1 MNGFA
6 YLGEA
11 LALGSALAWA
21 FGVILFKKSGE
32 TVHPISL
39 NLFKNVLALLLYPP
53 TLLILGQPLL
63 HTADTRTYVVLL
75 ASGFLGMGV
84 SDTFHFMG
92 LNRVGA
98 GLFSIITTLYA
109 PIVIGLSM
117 VLLGERLTLIQWL
130 GVVLI
135 LGAVLMVTGRAGF
148 RSGGTV
154 NRKDLL
160 LGSGY
165 LLIGM
170 VAMAISVVMVKPVL
184 DEVPVVWATQMRLAG
199 GLFFLLPLIAI
210 RRDRGT
216 LISGLV
222 DKRGLKFMIPGS
234 LLGTYIALLLLIGG
248 LKHALAST
256 ATVLNQTANLF
267 IFLLAV
273 FLLRE
278 PVNPVRVAGILLGVL
293 GAVLVTFG

>member
-1 MNGFA
+1 MNDFA

-53 TLLILGQPLL
+53 TLLLLGQPLL
-63 HTADTRTYVVLL
+63 HSADMKTYAALL
-75 ASGFLGMGV
+75 FSGFLGMGV
-84 SDTFHFMG
+84 SDTFHFLG

-117 VLLGERLTLIQWL
+117 ILLGERLTLVQWL

-148 RSGGTV
+148 RNGSTV

-160 LGSGY
+160 LGSAY

-170 VAMAISVVMVKPVL
+170 VAMAISVVVIKPVL
-184 DEVPVVWATQMRLAG
+184 EEVPVVWATQMRLVG
-199 GLFFLLPLIAI
+199 GLFFLLPVIAI
-210 RRDRGT
+210 RKDRAV

-222 DKRGLKFMIPGS
+222 DRRGLKFMIPGS

-248 LKHALAST
+248 LKNTLAST

-267 IFLLAV
+267 IFMLAV

-278 PVNPVRVAGILLGVL
+278 PVNLVRIAGILLGVL